1 MLQKLFSSNALRN
14 GLDAA
19 GDAWLAGNTPEWQ
32 FGASSKA
39 RALATKLSDAH
50 RLQNERIASLL
61 AQQEAQAIEIQTLR
75 QQLHEADT
83 ANAQLAQAAAEA
95 ADAAEASATLVERS
109 THEQERDDRLA
120 RFELA
125 RDLLHDGVWDLTVQ
139 PNDPLNPRNPFW
151 WSQAFRRQLGFET
164 IEEFPDV
171 TESWSSR
178 LHPDDKQQVLDAL
191 LAHMNDRSGKTP
203 FDVRYRL
210 RVKSGVY
217 HWFNARAQTKR
228 APDGSPLRVVGV
240 LVNVNASIDEAALRE
255 SQQRQQDELAETLA
269 SVTEIVGTIKG
280 IAQQT
285 NLLALNAAIEAA
297 RAGEAGRGFAVV
309 AAEVRKLATRT
320 SDATQRA
327 TDMVSRA

>member
-1 MLQKLFSSNALRN
+1 MLQKLFSSNALRS

-19 GDAWLAGNTPEWQ
+19 GDAWLAGHTPEWR
-32 FGASSKA
+32 FGTSTKA

-50 RLQNERIASLL
+50 RLQSERIASLL
-61 AQQEAQAIEIQTLR
+61 AQHDAQAAEIQTLR
-75 QQLHEADT
+75 QQLHDADL
-83 ANAQLAQAAAEA
+83 ANARLTQAVADAAV
-95 ADAAEASATLVERS
+95 AAEASANVVERS
-109 THEQERDDRLA
+109 VHEQERDARLA

-125 RDLLHDGVWDLTVQ
+125 RDLLHDGVWDLTVL

-164 IEEFPDV
+164 TEEFPDV

-178 LHPDDKQQVLDAL
+178 LHPDDKQNVLDAL

-210 RVKSGVY
+210 QLKNGSY
-217 HWFNARAQTKR
+217 HWFNSRAQTKR
-228 APDGSPLRVVGV
+228 EPDGSPIRVVGV
-240 LVNVNASIDEAALRE
+240 LVDVNASFDEAALRE
-255 SQQRQQDELAETLA
+255 SQQRQQDQLADTLA

-309 AAEVRKLATRT
+309 ADEVRKLATRT

>member
-1 MLQKLFSSNALRN
+1 MLQKLFSSKALRR

-19 GDAWLAGNTPEWQ
+19 GDAWLAGHTPEWQ
-32 FGASSKA
+32 FGTSAKS
-39 RALATKLSDAH
+39 RALATKLADAH
-50 RLQNERIASLL
+50 RAQNEHRAALL
-61 AQQEAQAIEIQTLR
+61 AQLDAQAAEIDTLR
-75 QQLHEADT
+75 QQLHDAER
-83 ANAQLAQAAAEA
+83 ANAQLTQDV
-95 ADAAEASATLVERS
+95 ADAAAAAQASTAVSERNA
-109 THEQERDDRLA
+109 HEQERDARLA

-125 RDLLHDGVWDLTVQ
+125 RDLLHDGVWDLTVL
-139 PNDPLNPRNPFW
+139 PTDPLNPRNPFW

-171 TESWSSR
+171 TDSWSSR
-178 LHPDDKQQVLDAL
+178 IHPDDKQGVLDTL
-191 LAHMNDRSGKTP
+191 LAHLNDRSGKTR

-210 RVKSGVY
+210 RLKNGSY
-217 HWFNARAQTKR
+217 HWFNSRAQTKR
-228 APDGSPLRVVGV
+228 EPDGTPIRVVGV
-240 LVNVNASIDEAALRE
+240 LVDINASYDEAALRE
-255 SQQRQQDELAETLA
+255 SQQRQQDQLAETLA

-309 AAEVRKLATRT
+309 ADEVRKLATRT

-327 TDMVSRA
+327 TDMVSQA